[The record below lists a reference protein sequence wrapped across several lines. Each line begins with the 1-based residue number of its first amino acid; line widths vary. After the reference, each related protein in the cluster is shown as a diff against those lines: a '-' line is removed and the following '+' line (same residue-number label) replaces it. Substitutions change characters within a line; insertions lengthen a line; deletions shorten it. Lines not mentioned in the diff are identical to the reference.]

1 MKRIYIV
8 NENWDNHS
16 IYLARGWGITRDM
29 AEASLVHFC
38 GGVDINPALYNQ
50 KPHPRTQAFSARRD
64 EIEIEAYNQAVKL
77 GKPIA
82 GICRGAQ
89 LINVLNGGSLWQDVN
104 NHGGE
109 HNILDA
115 FTEEIRRV
123 NSVHHQ
129 MMIPCEDSVIV
140 AYCNEAT
147 RKERVDVN
155 GEIEHDVKSGIQT
168 PRDCEIVYYPKT
180 KSLCFQ
186 AHPEFDGMTAKV
198 YFHYLDKYLGV

>member
-16 IYLARGWGITRDM
+16 IYLERGWGITREM
-29 AEASLVHFC
+29 SEASLVHFC
-38 GGVDINPALYNQ
+38 GGVDINPALYGQ
-50 KPHPRTQAFSARRD
+50 KPHPRTQAFSTRRD
-64 EIEIEAYNQAVKL
+64 ELEIEAYHQAVKL

-89 LINVLNGGSLWQDVN
+89 LINVLNGGSLWQHVD
-104 NHGGE
+104 NHQGQ
-109 HNILDA
+109 HNIIDA
-115 FTEEIRRV
+115 FTGEVKRV

-129 MMIPCEDSVIV
+129 MMRPAEDAVLV
-140 AYCNEAT
+140 AYADEASS
-147 RKERVDVN
+147 KECMEGEDVHCLVGHTLH
-155 GEIEHDVKSGIQT
+155 GEKD
-168 PRDCEIVYYPKT
+168 PEIVFYPKT

-186 AHPEFDGMTAKV
+186 AHPEFDEMTAKV